1 MICSALYINK
11 IIIKGKTMSIDY
23 NTIMTSSS
31 EEVEDYINRNHFTDK
46 QKLDIYSFYNRNRK
60 DKITVNVKKERSSD
74 IKPGI
79 AYVHAFVDNL
89 EKLGKNMSGAE
100 YTIMIRLCKLMQHG
114 NLIASIS
121 QSALAEDLGMSKS
134 NVCKCWKKLINKN
147 ILIQDGKHTLINAN
161 LFLKGQYR
169 TLNETRKQYVKK
181 SLRTASEGVEEIFVT
196 VYKDTIFTNND
207 QEMSNKEDGK
217 PLLSTPDEDID
228 WGSVSEVNIFD
239 DFSEEVDEEQ
249 SI

>member
-1 MICSALYINK
+1 
-11 IIIKGKTMSIDY
+11 MSIDY

-46 QKLDIYSFYNRNRK
+46 QKLEIYSFYNRNRK
-60 DKITVNVKKERSSD
+60 DKITVNIKKERISD
-74 IKPGI
+74 IQPGI

-89 EKLGKNMSGAE
+89 QKLGKNMSGAE

-121 QSALAEDLGMSKS
+121 QSALAEELDMSKS
-134 NVCKCWKKLINKN
+134 NVCKCWKKLINKG
-147 ILIQDGKHTLINAN
+147 ILVQDGKHTMINAN

-169 TLNETRKQYVKK
+169 TLNATRKEYVQK
-181 SLRTASEGVEEIFVT
+181 SLRTTSEGIENVFVT
-196 VYKDTIFTNND
+196 VYKDTIFTSAEEKTTD
-207 QEMSNKEDGK
+207 REDNKSLIFTPED
-217 PLLSTPDEDID
+217 DID
-228 WGSVSEVNIFD
+228 WDSVAENNMFD
-239 DFSEEVDEEQ
+239 DYSEESDEEE

>member
-1 MICSALYINK
+1 
-11 IIIKGKTMSIDY
+11 MSIDY

-31 EEVEDYINRNHFTDK
+31 EQLEDYINKNDFTDK
-46 QKLDIYSFYNRNRK
+46 QKLEIYSFYNRNRK
-60 DKITVNVKKERSSD
+60 DKITVNIKKERSSD
-74 IKPGI
+74 IQPGI

-121 QSALAEDLGMSKS
+121 QSALAEELDMSKS
-134 NVCKCWKKLINKN
+134 NVCKCWKKLINKG

-169 TLNETRKQYVKK
+169 TLNPIRKEYVQK
-181 SLRTASEGVEEIFVT
+181 SLRTTSEGIEDVFVT
-196 VYKDTIFTNND
+196 VYKDRIFKNH
-207 QEMSNKEDGK
+207 EEKSINKEDDK

-228 WGSVSEVNIFD
+228 WDSFSEDNIFD
-239 DFSEEVDEEQ
+239 DYSQEDEFDEEAN
-249 SI
+249 I

>member
-1 MICSALYINK
+1 
-11 IIIKGKTMSIDY
+11 MSIDY

>member
-1 MICSALYINK
+1 
-11 IIIKGKTMSIDY
+11 MSIDY

-31 EEVEDYINRNHFTDK
+31 EQVEDYINKNDFTDK
-46 QKLDIYSFYNRNRK
+46 QKLEIYSFYNRNRK

-74 IKPGI
+74 IQPGI

-121 QSALAEDLGMSKS
+121 QSALAEELGMSKS
-134 NVCKCWKKLINKN
+134 NVCKFWKKLINKG

-169 TLNETRKQYVKK
+169 TLTPTRKEYVQK
-181 SLRTASEGVEEIFVT
+181 SLRTASEGIEDVFVT
-196 VYKDTIFTNND
+196 VYKDTIFTKN
-207 QEMSNKEDGK
+207 EEKKINKEDDK

-228 WGSVSEVNIFD
+228 WDSVSEDNIFD
-239 DFSEEVDEEQ
+239 DSSQEDEFDEEEN
-249 SI
+249 I

>member
-1 MICSALYINK
+1 
-11 IIIKGKTMSIDY
+11 
-23 NTIMTSSS
+23 
-31 EEVEDYINRNHFTDK
+31 
-46 QKLDIYSFYNRNRK
+46 K

-74 IKPGI
+74 IQPGI

-121 QSALAEDLGMSKS
+121 QSALAEELGMSKS
-134 NVCKCWKKLINKN
+134 NVCKCWKKLINKG

-169 TLNETRKQYVKK
+169 TLNPTRKEYVQK
-181 SLRTASEGVEEIFVT
+181 SLRTTSEGIEDVFVT
-196 VYKDTIFTNND
+196 VYKDRIFKNY
-207 QEMSNKEDGK
+207 EEKKINKEDDK

-228 WGSVSEVNIFD
+228 WDSVSEDNIFD
-239 DFSEEVDEEQ
+239 DYSQEDEFDEEEN
-249 SI
+249 I